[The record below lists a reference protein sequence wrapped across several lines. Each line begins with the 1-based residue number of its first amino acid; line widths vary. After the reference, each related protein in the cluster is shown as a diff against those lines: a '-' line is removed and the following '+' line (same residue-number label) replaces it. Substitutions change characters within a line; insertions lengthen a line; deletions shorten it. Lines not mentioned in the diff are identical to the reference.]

1 MKTVILP
8 RQNVLEVFSRKSR
21 KNFASRYQAVVTCQ
35 TYEFPLDIGM
45 LPRSISFKTSVALGL
60 SALNLPAKKF
70 HQLVGRDKP
79 AGQHH
84 MRYTPEDIR
93 VARYRHAGLLPEVF
107 HQTAPEPAK
116 LRLIVT
122 RMTKGG
128 VGKTSV
134 SVNVACSLA
143 AMGYRVLVIDADP
156 QATASNLLGIDSAS
170 DSLTHIGKFLVRKT
184 AAPDRDLGEA
194 IVHVY
199 EGGYLDLIPA
209 DITLAET
216 DASLVAAMAS
226 HERAHAF
233 LSRNA
238 AHLSAHYDVIVVDT
252 APGTTPIGLAF
263 TYAAKVQGKVL
274 TVVEPE
280 GSCLRALDSLQSNLA
295 EIAAVTGARI
305 GLEVVINQYHPQLR
319 HVRDSMG
326 SLYARFGTMLNEHII
341 PSYAGFARQLNPQTR
356 EAVPLVESEP
366 ASSGASAIID
376 LAKSLV
382 LSFGITQP
390 GLPATKEEVR

>member
-1 MKTVILP
+1 LKAAHFP
-8 RQNVLEVFSRKSR
+8 SAKVLKVFSFSEH
-21 KNFASRYQAVVTCQ
+21 KNFATRRQDAVTCQ
-35 TYEFPLDIGM
+35 TCEFPLEVRM
-45 LPRSISFKTSVALGL
+45 LPRSISFKTSVALAL

-84 MRYTPEDIR
+84 MRYTPEDVR

-107 HQTAPEPAK
+107 HQAAPDPSQLK
-116 LRLIVT
+116 LIVT

-156 QATASNLLGIDSAS
+156 QATASNLLGVDSAS
-170 DSLTHIGKFLVRKT
+170 ESLTHIGKFLVRKT
-184 AAPDRDLGEA
+184 DA

-233 LSRNA
+233 LTRNA
-238 AHLSAHYDVIVVDT
+238 AHLASSYDVIVVDT

-263 TYAAKVQGKVL
+263 TYAAKTQGKIL

-305 GLEVVINQYHPQLR
+305 GIEVVINQFHPQLR

-326 SLYARFGTMLNEHII
+326 SLYARFGAMLNENII

-356 EAVPLVESEP
+356 EAIPLVESEP
-366 ASSGASAIID
+366 GASGSAAIID

-390 GLPATKEEVR
+390 GLPVTKEEAR